1 MSMLLAQ
8 RDELR
13 AMAESVGLAMPQ
25 AATLM
30 MEAADTIWELR
41 NKCADLVSERER
53 LFRANVEKN
62 NEMLRLVRENAKL
75 RKLVKDALPFFCDD
89 MDLCVGGDCFAIWE
103 CCEGESSDD
112 CPAIRRMWE
121 RARELGVEM

>member
-1 MSMLLAQ
+1 MSMLQAQ
-8 RDELR
+8 CDELR

-30 MEAADTIWELR
+30 MEAADTIWG
-41 NKCADLVSERER
+41 LVGERER

-75 RKLVKDALPFFCDD
+75 RELLASAYKD
-89 MDLCVGGDCFAIWE
+89 MDAWQMLIANSDQWGYGKGCLEQLCKLRDA
-103 CCEGESSDD
+103 
-112 CPAIRRMWE
+112 M
-121 RARELGVEM
+121 RELGITEVD